1 MNQVELFISLNAF
14 LAQFPPILW
23 MSLSL
28 LGTGWAVFALLFPSI
43 ILNPRLFYAVALTA
57 LIAGCFSRVIKV
69 TVAAPRPPAIL
80 EPGSFYL
87 LGDALHANA
96 MPSGHTI
103 TAFAAVAV
111 LVATSSPARRF
122 KFSLLFFLAVG
133 AGLSR
138 IAIGVHWVEDV
149 VIGSIVGLLSGFLG
163 ARLAWKLPR
172 TILDPRCFWLKLLSV
187 WGLVCIY
194 VLLTQRLDFEENQAF
209 QWVLAGLAG
218 ATFLI
223 FWYRAV
229 GNRTAARVN

>member
-57 LIAGCFSRVIKV
+57 LIAGCFSRVVKV

-149 VIGSIVGLLSGFLG
+149 VIGSIVGIFSGFLG
-163 ARLAWKLPR
+163 ARLALKLPR
-172 TILDPRCFWLKLLSV
+172 AILDPRCFWLKLLSA

-194 VLLTQRLDFEENQAF
+194 VLLTQRLDFVENRAA

-218 ATFLI
+218 ATFLS
-223 FWYRAV
+223 FWYRVLADSP
-229 GNRTAARVN
+229 AARVN

>member
-57 LIAGCFSRVIKV
+57 LVAGCFSRVIKV

-122 KFSLLFFLAVG
+122 KFALLFLLAVG

-149 VIGSIVGLLSGFLG
+149 AIGSIIGLISGFLG

-172 TILDPRCFWLKLLSV
+172 AILEPRCLWLKLLSA

-209 QWVLAGLAG
+209 QWALAVLVGT
-218 ATFLI
+218 TFLI
-223 FWYRAV
+223 FWNRAV
-229 GNRTAARVN
+229 ADGSAARVN

>member
-1 MNQVELFISLNAF
+1 MNQIEVFISLNIF
-14 LAQFPPILW
+14 LSQFPPILW

-80 EPGSFYL
+80 DPGSFYL

-103 TAFAAVAV
+103 TAFAAVTV
-111 LVATSSPARRF
+111 LIATSSPARRF
-122 KFSLLFFLAVG
+122 RFAPLFLLAVG

-163 ARLAWKLPR
+163 AQLAWKLPR
-172 TILDPRCFWLKLLSV
+172 KILKPRCFWLKMLSV

-194 VLLTQRLDFEENQAF
+194 VLLTQRLDFKENQVF
-209 QWVLAGLAG
+209 QWMLAGLVG

-223 FWYRAV
+223 FWFQARSD
-229 GNRTAARVN
+229 RTAAKVK